1 MAISGSNGS
10 RFQGIKSKIGWA
22 GKKHVLRRSVAQI
35 AKERIANIPD
45 LSSEEGKSKLDSILK
60 ETINYKSGASSRRS
74 YMLKKKR
81 EIEQKNVSDEPD
93 DACDNQLC
101 TS

>member
-10 RFQGIKSKIGWA
+10 RFKGIKSKIGWA

-81 EIEQKNVSDEPD
+81 DYTKNDFGKICFFCPVL
-93 DACDNQLC
+93 N
-101 TS
+101 